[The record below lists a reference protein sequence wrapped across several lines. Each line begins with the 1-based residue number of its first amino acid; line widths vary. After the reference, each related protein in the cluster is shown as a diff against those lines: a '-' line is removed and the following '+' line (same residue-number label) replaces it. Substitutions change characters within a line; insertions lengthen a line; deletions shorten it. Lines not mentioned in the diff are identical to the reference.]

1 MIRGGG
7 VPGRESTGTAR
18 YIHRRYRRLRAP
30 LPEVRLPGSSFG
42 KMSSWHFSC
51 PAVRS
56 CLNQIP
62 YLMPLLSLWIFC
74 HASHTAHH
82 DFGVKSRKA
91 VYEPRIRFAGGG
103 RSGLSASLPTVSLV
117 VYGSHSPGADLCC
130 SLSSSTGPA
139 TSVLRDV
146 WIPVCRHLIRVTC
159 PITFFGFRWHPAF
172 GQIRGIL

>member
-7 VPGRESTGTAR
+7 VPGRESTGTAQ
-18 YIHRRYRRLRAP
+18 YIHRKYRRLRAP

-42 KMSSWHFSC
+42 RMNSWHFSC

-74 HASHTAHH
+74 HAYHTAHH
-82 DFGVKSRKA
+82 DCGVKSRKA
-91 VYEPRIRFAGGG
+91 EYEPRIRFAGG
-103 RSGLSASLPTVSLV
+103 RSGLSASLPTLSLV
-117 VYGSHSPGADLCC
+117 VYRSHSLEVEFCR

-139 TSVLRDV
+139 TSILRDV
-146 WIPVCRHLIRVTC
+146 WIPVFRHLICVVC
-159 PITFFGFRWHPAF
+159 PLTFFGFRWHPAF